1 MPRPVD
7 NARPGTS
14 VNVLKKVRTSGGWRL
29 CPVVREANGRLRDR
43 VRVSGRTEIHT
54 EGVYYLDWRQ
64 DGRRL
69 REAIP
74 NSAEVIER
82 AHLKSLELEARKAG
96 AELDLVR
103 AEEPHRASLQPECAE
118 NGAAVMATPR
128 NTTAERLLLSGI
140 EAYIK
145 ERVDAVLR
153 ARLAV
158 YCENCETISNSR
170 PHRCGVCDS
179 ESITRVEPI
188 LNRNPDPPADAAY
201 RLKLFL
207 VRAVG
212 T

>member
-43 VRVSGRTEIHT
+43 VRVSGRTELHT

-69 REAIP
+69 RAANP

-82 AHLKSLELEARKAG
+82 THLKSLELEARAAG
-96 AELDLVR
+96 PELDLER
-103 AEEPHRASLQPECAE
+103 AEEPLRASLQPECAE
-118 NGAAVMATPR
+118 NGAAVMATPL

-145 ERVDAVLR
+145 ERV
-153 ARLAV
+153 
-158 YCENCETISNSR
+158 
-170 PHRCGVCDS
+170 
-179 ESITRVEPI
+179 
-188 LNRNPDPPADAAY
+188 
-201 RLKLFL
+201 
-207 VRAVG
+207 
-212 T
+212 